1 MDDLYAWLKDAAWPL
16 WLARGVDWERG
27 GFYEALDLQT
37 HRCAAPFRRLRV
49 AARQIF
55 VFSKAHEAGLAG
67 AADAVRLGLGFLER
81 HAVQTDGGYAW
92 RFDLDHRPINTRR
105 DLYDHAFVLLALSA
119 ATAVVGEDALRQT
132 AVSLAAWLRDA
143 FRHPA
148 GGFLESLPPTLPRRQ
163 NPHMHLLEALLAA
176 NAAFGCAPF
185 ATMAQGVLDLF
196 GERLFNQEAAALPE
210 YFDDALLPE
219 TARGIFR
226 VEPGHHCEWAWLL
239 HAAEMQGLTVPAVT
253 EPLLAFVDSHG
264 LGMHG
269 ALVDELGSD
278 GRVLAAGARLW
289 PQTER
294 LRAETLHKGVGSARV
309 AACSDVLRAYLRP
322 DGLWHERR
330 GATGVFSQE
339 PAPASSLY
347 HLTGAI
353 LALQASARVR

>member
-49 AARQIF
+49 VARQIF

-92 RFDLDHRPINTRR
+92 RFDLDHRPIGTRR

-119 ATAVVGEDALRQT
+119 AAAVVGTDALRDT

-143 FRHPA
+143 FGHPA
-148 GGFLESLPPTLPRRQ
+148 GGYVESLPPTLPRRQ

-176 NAAFGCAPF
+176 NAAFGCVPF
-185 ATMAQGVLDLF
+185 AAMAQGVVDLF
-196 GERLFNQEAAALPE
+196 GERLFNHEAAALPE
-210 YFDDALLPE
+210 YFDDVLRPE
-219 TARGIFR
+219 MEDGIFR
-226 VEPGHHCEWAWLL
+226 VEPGHHCEWVWLL
-239 HAAEMQGLTVPAVT
+239 QEARIQGLIVPALT
-253 EPLLAFVDSHG
+253 EQLLSFADLHG
-264 LGMHG
+264 VGAHG
-269 ALVDELGSD
+269 ALVDELGSN
-278 GRVLAAGARLW
+278 GRVLAADARLW

-294 LRAETLHKGVGSARV
+294 LRAEILRSGVGSDRV
-309 AACSDVLRAYLRP
+309 TACRNALLIYLRP

-330 GATGVFSQE
+330 HANGSLSEE
-339 PAPASSLY
+339 PAPATSLY

-353 LALQASARVR
+353 LALRP